1 MKRPALILIC
11 LLLQACSPTTKEL
24 GNSLWDSLFGT
35 PGVQLT
41 DDDIQNMPYAS
52 QYMQLN
58 SRPHCCSAGLCR
70 GWATK
75 MGYLQDQAT
84 LVTQHGRIVKL
95 LLGGNNHVEV
105 NNLAADPLI
114 KPAQIVD
121 GATWTRTMGWTEYQQ
136 VRYAT
141 ARSVFKWDG
150 TDTVKV
156 SSDETP
162 VRVLDEEV
170 STDQARWHNRYW
182 IDGEKAN
189 SPVGTVSRRG
199 LFPGENHSHQ
209 GGKTMIKQTF
219 VALLLSVG
227 ASSVFAAVRQGV
239 QQWQRSGNAG
249 RALMDLVGQPR
260 LANG

>member
-11 LLLQACSPTTKEL
+11 LLLQACSATTKEL

-58 SRPHCCSAGLCR
+58 GGPQLFVVLAFAEDGQQK
-70 GWATK
+70 WVT
-75 MGYLQDQAT
+75 QDQAT
-84 LVTQHGRIVKL
+84 LVTQHGRLVKT
-95 LLGGNNHVEV
+95 LLGGDNLIEV

-114 KPAQIVD
+114 KP
-121 GATWTRTMGWTEYQQ
+121 EYQQ

-156 SSDETP
+156 GSDETP

-182 IDGEKAN
+182 IDSEGQIRQSEQYLGADYFPVKTTLIKAA
-189 SPVGTVSRRG
+189 
-199 LFPGENHSHQ
+199 
-209 GGKTMIKQTF
+209 KQ
-219 VALLLSVG
+219 
-227 ASSVFAAVRQGV
+227 
-239 QQWQRSGNAG
+239 
-249 RALMDLVGQPR
+249 
-260 LANG
+260 

>member
-11 LLLQACSPTTKEL
+11 LLLQACSATTKEL

-41 DDDIQNMPYAS
+41 D
-52 QYMQLN
+52 
-58 SRPHCCSAGLCR
+58 
-70 GWATK
+70 
-75 MGYLQDQAT
+75 
-84 LVTQHGRIVKL
+84 VTQHGRLVKT
-95 LLGGNNHVEV
+95 LLGGDNLIEV

-121 GATWTRTMGWTEYQQ
+121 GASWTRTMGWTEYQQ

-156 SSDETP
+156 GSDETP

-182 IDGEKAN
+182 IDSEGQIRQSEQYLGADYFPVKTTLIKAA
-189 SPVGTVSRRG
+189 
-199 LFPGENHSHQ
+199 
-209 GGKTMIKQTF
+209 KQ
-219 VALLLSVG
+219 
-227 ASSVFAAVRQGV
+227 
-239 QQWQRSGNAG
+239 
-249 RALMDLVGQPR
+249 
-260 LANG
+260 

>member
-11 LLLQACSPTTKEL
+11 LLLQACSATTKEL

-58 SRPHCCSAGLCR
+58 GGPQLFVVLAFAEDGQQK
-70 GWATK
+70 WVT
-75 MGYLQDQAT
+75 QDQAT
-84 LVTQHGRIVKL
+84 LVTQHGRLVKT
-95 LLGGNNHVEV
+95 LLGGDNLIEV

-141 ARSVFKWDG
+141 ARSVFKWD
-150 TDTVKV
+150 
-156 SSDETP
+156 TP
-162 VRVLDEEV
+162 IPSKSAAMKPRFACWTKKSPPTRRAGITATG
-170 STDQARWHNRYW
+170 STAKGKFASRNSISAR
-182 IDGEKAN
+182 I
-189 SPVGTVSRRG
+189 TSR
-199 LFPGENHSHQ
+199 
-209 GGKTMIKQTF
+209 
-219 VALLLSVG
+219 
-227 ASSVFAAVRQGV
+227 
-239 QQWQRSGNAG
+239 
-249 RALMDLVGQPR
+249 
-260 LANG
+260 